1 MRPVLS
7 ILILSCVCGADAVA
21 QSKKPAE
28 PPLNL
33 SLTTV
38 GRQRHIIQTM
48 SREAQDFFDQG
59 ITLFYGFNHEGAA
72 RAFQRAAELDPASPM
87 PLWGVALAVG
97 PNYDLDA
104 ATLYAESLMN
114 LNPWKLWSLDGK
126 PAEGTEE
133 IVRVLEFVL
142 ERNPNHA

>member
-7 ILILSCVCGADAVA
+7 ILIRSCVCGADAVA

-87 PLWGVALAVG
+87 PLWGVALAAG
-97 PNYDLDA
+97 PNYNLDVD
-104 ATLYAESLMN
+104 AEREKFAYEKAQSAL
-114 LNPWKLWSLDGK
+114 KFS
-126 PAEGTEE
+126 E
-133 IVRVLEFVL
+133 
-142 ERNPNHA
+142 HAPQIEKDY